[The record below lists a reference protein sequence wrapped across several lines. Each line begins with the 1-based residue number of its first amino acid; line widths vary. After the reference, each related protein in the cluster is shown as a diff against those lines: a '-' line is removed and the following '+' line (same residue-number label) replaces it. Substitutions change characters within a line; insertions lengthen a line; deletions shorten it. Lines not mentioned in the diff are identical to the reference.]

1 MRRVKL
7 LLSLFL
13 LLSSACLKAQQPAA
27 VDSIKAALAGAKTTG
42 EKFFWLDNLSKTM
55 MNVNPAEADSC
66 GEQLIMLAEESRDR
80 KLMIR
85 ACQANGVRCGFFR
98 AQKTYANRAIGYF
111 EKALTIA
118 KQEKME
124 DESAASQLLLADM
137 YISIPDY
144 EKALSY
150 VSDAA
155 ARLSS
160 SKSDSLKIEAF
171 ITKGKVLEATNRKVD
186 ALGNYLK
193 ALADAEAIRESG
205 KNKKRKAELKRN
217 SYLRLSG
224 FYSRIG
230 ELDKA
235 IDYYTFAYREL
246 EHIGDKRVPYQRC
259 IDINVLGNL
268 FAEKKNYSMAISYY
282 ERSISM
288 ADSLNFS
295 NLKVPGYISLL
306 NQYLQMREP
315 AKAMAYM
322 NSPRGQAVVR
332 FLNQFGMTASVYQA
346 YAAIYSDLNQFDS
359 ARMYFAKAIPLF
371 EQKMNENNSVG
382 IYMQAGEFYKKTGE
396 TEKAIGYYMK
406 SKEIAERNGF
416 MEVLQESVSQ
426 LDTLYEKKADHL
438 ASRMYN
444 RMYYMYR
451 DSADKLAKENELI
464 QEEANYVTVTQNR
477 LKAEE
482 AERNRRRNNIQY
494 MAITIGIVLLFISL
508 VVLGMFKVSAG
519 LIKAVGFFVFLM
531 LFEFIFLMFKKNI
544 YSVTKGEPWK
554 DLLFMIGLAA
564 MLVPLHHWLEH
575 KVLHYLTS
583 HNRLTAAGHHI
594 RNKFLNRLK
603 KQQSDSGS

>member
-1 MRRVKL
+1 MNLFARG
-7 LLSLFL
+7 FL
-13 LLSSACLKAQQPAA
+13 LLCFIAASFIGKTQQALA
-27 VDSIKAALAGAKTTG
+27 VDSIKKGLARAKTAE
-42 EKFFWLDNLSKTM
+42 EKAFWLDNLSRTM
-55 MNVNPAEADSC
+55 MNVNPAEADSY

-85 ACQANGVRCGFFR
+85 AYQANGVRCGFFR
-98 AQKTYANRAIGYF
+98 AQRTYANRAIGYF
-111 EKALTIA
+111 EKALAIA

-124 DESAASQLLLADM
+124 DEIASCQLLLADI
-137 YISIPDY
+137 YISIPDH

-150 VSDAA
+150 VSDAST
-155 ARLSS
+155 RLSN
-160 SKSDSLKIEAF
+160 SKSDSLKVEAY
-171 ITKGKVLEATNRKVD
+171 ITKGKVSEATNRKVD
-186 ALGNYLK
+186 ALSNYLD
-193 ALADAEAIRESG
+193 ALAAAEAISD

-217 SYLRLSG
+217 CYLRLSG

-235 IDYYTFAYREL
+235 IDYYTFAYKEL
-246 EHIGDKRVPYQRC
+246 DHIGDKRVPYQRC
-259 IDINVLGNL
+259 IDINALGNL
-268 FAEKKNYSMAISYY
+268 FAAKKNYSMAISYY
-282 ERSISM
+282 ERSIAM
-288 ADSLNFS
+288 ADSLSFS

-306 NQYLQMREP
+306 NQYLQMKEP
-315 AKAMAYM
+315 GKAMAYM
-322 NSPRGQAVVR
+322 NSPRGQALVR

-346 YAAIYSDLNQFDS
+346 YAAIYSDMNQFDS
-359 ARMYFAKAIPLF
+359 ARTYFAKAIPLF
-371 EQKMNENNSVG
+371 EQKMNDNNSVG
-382 IYMQAGEFYKKTGE
+382 IYLQAGEFYKKTGE
-396 TEKAIGYYMK
+396 TDKAIGFYMK

-416 MEVLQESVSQ
+416 MEVLQESVRQ

-438 ASRMYN
+438 TSRMYN
-444 RMYYMYR
+444 RMYYAYK
-451 DSADKLAKENELI
+451 DSADKLAKENEI
-464 QEEANYVTVTQNR
+464 VQEEAAYVTVTQNR

-494 MAITIGIVLLFISL
+494 MAITIGIVLLFMSL

-519 LIKAVGFFVFLM
+519 LIKAIGFFVFLM

-544 YSVTKGEPWK
+544 YSITKGEPWK

-594 RNKFLNRLK
+594 RKKFFK
-603 KQQSDSGS
+603 KTGTGEE

>member
-1 MRRVKL
+1 MRQAKL
-7 LLSLFL
+7 LLPFL
-13 LLSSACLKAQQPAA
+13 LLLVCSAGKSQEAAA
-27 VDSIKAALAGAKTTG
+27 VDSIKKSLSEAKTLN
-42 EKFFWLDNLSKTM
+42 EKFTWLDNLSRTM
-55 MNVNPAEADSC
+55 MNVNPAEADSY

-85 ACQANGVRCGFFR
+85 AYQANGVRCGFFR
-98 AQKTYANRAIGYF
+98 AQKIYANRAIGYF
-111 EKALTIA
+111 EKALAIA

-144 EKALSY
+144 EKALNY
-150 VSDAA
+150 VTDAS

-160 SKSDSLKIEAF
+160 SKSDSLKVEAS
-171 ITKGKVLEATNRKVD
+171 ITKGKVSEATNRKVD
-186 ALGNYLK
+186 ALSNYLR
-193 ALADAEAIRESG
+193 ALAAAEAIRDSD

-235 IDYYTFAYREL
+235 IDNYTFAYKEL

-268 FAEKKNYSMAISYY
+268 FAAKKNYSMAISYY

-288 ADSLNFS
+288 ADSLSFS

-306 NQYLQMREP
+306 NQYLQMKEP

-322 NSPRGQAVVR
+322 NSPRGQALSS

-346 YAAIYSDLNQFDS
+346 YAAIYSDMGQFDS
-359 ARMYFAKAIPLF
+359 ARVYFAKAIPLF
-371 EQKMNENNSVG
+371 EQKMNDNNSVG
-382 IYMQAGEFYKKTGE
+382 IYLQAGEFYKKTGE
-396 TEKAIGYYMK
+396 TDKAIGFYMK
-406 SKEIAERNGF
+406 SKEIAEKNGF
-416 MEVLQESVSQ
+416 LEVLQESARQ

-438 ASRMYN
+438 TSRMYN
-444 RMYYMYR
+444 RMYYAYK
-451 DSADKLAKENELI
+451 DSADKLTKENELI
-464 QEEANYVTVTQNR
+464 QEEAAYVTVTQNR

-482 AERNRRRNNIQY
+482 AEKNRRRNNIQY

-519 LIKAVGFFVFLM
+519 LIRAIGFFVFLM

-544 YSVTKGEPWK
+544 YSVTGGEPWK

-594 RNKFLNRLK
+594 KKKFFK
-603 KQQSDSGS
+603 KTRIGEE

>member
-1 MRRVKL
+1 MNWFTRG
-7 LLSLFL
+7 FL
-13 LLSSACLKAQQPAA
+13 LLCLIAVSCTAKAQQALA
-27 VDSIKAALAGAKTTG
+27 VDSIKQGLAKAKTAE
-42 EKFFWLDNLSKTM
+42 EKAFWLDNLSRTM
-55 MNVNPAEADSC
+55 MNVNPAEADSY

-85 ACQANGVRCGFFR
+85 AYQANGVRCGFFR

-111 EKALTIA
+111 EKALAIA

-144 EKALSY
+144 EKALNY
-150 VSDAA
+150 VTDAS

-160 SKSDSLKIEAF
+160 SKSDSLKVEAS
-171 ITKGKVLEATNRKVD
+171 ITKGKVSEATNRKVD

-193 ALADAEAIRESG
+193 ALAAAEAIRDSD
-205 KNKKRKAELKRN
+205 KNKRRKAELKRN

-235 IDYYTFAYREL
+235 IDYYTFAYKEL
-246 EHIGDKRVPYQRC
+246 DHIGDKRVPYQRC

-268 FAEKKNYSMAISYY
+268 FAAKKNYNMAISYY
-282 ERSISM
+282 ERSIAM
-288 ADSLNFS
+288 ADSLSFS

-306 NQYLQMREP
+306 NQYLQMKEP
-315 AKAMAYM
+315 VKAMAYM
-322 NSPRGQAVVR
+322 NSPRGQALVS

-346 YAAIYSDLNQFDS
+346 YAAIYSEMNQFDS
-359 ARMYFAKAIPLF
+359 ARIYFAKAIPLF
-371 EQKMNENNSVG
+371 EQKMNENNSVA

-396 TEKAIGYYMK
+396 TDKAIGFYMK
-406 SKEIAERNGF
+406 SKEIAERNSF
-416 MEVLQESVSQ
+416 LEVLQESARQ

-438 ASRMYN
+438 TSRMYN
-444 RMYYMYR
+444 SMYYAYR

-464 QEEANYVTVTQNR
+464 QEEAAYVTVTQNR

-482 AERNRRRNNIQY
+482 AEKNRRRNNIQY

-519 LIKAVGFFVFLM
+519 LIKAIGFFVFLM

-544 YSVTKGEPWK
+544 YSITQGEPWK

-583 HNRLTAAGHHI
+583 HNRLTAAGHHFKK
-594 RNKFLNRLK
+594 KFFK
-603 KQQSDSGS
+603 KTRMGEE